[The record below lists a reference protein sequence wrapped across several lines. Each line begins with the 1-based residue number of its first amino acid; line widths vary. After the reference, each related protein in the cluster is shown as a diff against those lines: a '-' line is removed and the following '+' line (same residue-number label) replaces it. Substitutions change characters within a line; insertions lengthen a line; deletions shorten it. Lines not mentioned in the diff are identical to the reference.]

1 MAQINPI
8 ANSKQLNVPVAPAKC
23 KYSLR
28 LSVHEQMSR
37 LACTIKKWLQ
47 ACNWYLAGQQ
57 GLLV

>member
-8 ANSKQLNVPVAPAKC
+8 ANSKQFNVPVAPAKC

-37 LACTIKKWLQ
+37 IIRYIMYRQEIAATGNLPGSKAT
-47 ACNWYLAGQQ
+47 
-57 GLLV
+57 